1 MQRYFHPYKREG
13 RTMMTVSMQIHI
25 GLFMYQG
32 LFLALYKRII
42 FKTTQGSRVVFLS
55 HLANEKNE
63 SKKS

>member
-1 MQRYFHPYKREG
+1 
-13 RTMMTVSMQIHI
+13 
-25 GLFMYQG
+25 MYQG